1 MAPSQSKMQKAQDV
15 LNYLTPPVVLLYYL
29 AAITLAACALQK
41 GCKQKRNT
49 LRQTTFCLL
58 GYVVAVYLAQSG
70 ILVAD
75 SLSAA
80 PRLSSAA
87 ANINALSNSILWSTL
102 TLLLYRTK
110 RPAWYPYIGSWLITL
125 VLELTTF
132 ALFTNQHAVFEPR
145 DYALIG
151 IQASRFAAFTLLL
164 ATHTTTRIRSEWLS
178 HDEESTSLLEHQ
190 NPSTKNLGSIT
201 GSKSDYG
208 SLKTIAEDAS
218 ADGEESDLDDPSD
231 EAFKKAKKSFNER
244 LRKDGNWFTYLQG
257 FAIFIPMMWPSKSPV
272 LYLNMLGCVVCI
284 LGERVLAVF
293 RPRQFGIIVNIL
305 TSGSGSL
312 YAAAG
317 LYLLFNWLSGPSGI
331 GAVRECLWL
340 PVERYSEVTIT
351 TAAYNQ
357 ILELSSD
364 FHDNK
369 QSGELYASIKQGT
382 AVNNLLYFLVFRL
395 APEAL
400 DLAVGYGYLYYLFG
414 PYMALIAAAATFFY
428 MSSITHFHSKLSG
441 YRRKYQALGR
451 AVSQVMYDTVG
462 SWTTVSYFNRV
473 PYEEGHYKV
482 SQTRYVISYQLYFI
496 FWNLYYSL
504 CNCALDLGLGA
515 ALLLGAYQVSHGIKP
530 IGNFVI
536 LLTYWSALEEPLS
549 TFARAQKTIIGNL
562 VDAEQ
567 LLALFQL
574 KPKVK
579 DGPRKFLIK
588 GGEVKFDNVKFSYDG
603 SKQVIQGVSF
613 IAQPGQKIALVGE
626 TGGGKSTLL
635 KLLFRF
641 YDASEGSVLID
652 GQDVRDVTI
661 ESLRACIGVVPQDP
675 SMFNKTV
682 MENVRYAKFEAT
694 DEEVMEACKAAAVH
708 DKILSFTDGYASQV
722 GEKGVK
728 LSGGELQRLAIAR
741 TILKDPEIIL
751 LDEATSSVDT
761 ETESRIHTALQN
773 LTKGRTTFTV
783 AHRLSTIVDSDI
795 ILVIKDGMIL
805 EQGPPK
811 ELLAAKGKYYDL
823 WCKQVGIS
831 STDLS
836 AKGEASAEKS
846 NGSHQST
853 LLDLGFKV
861 SSRNDAT
868 GPSGN
873 ERSMTGKG
881 EHGKIWRPDAPE
893 FIPRHLRGSNSSET
907 QSDQPNSKG
916 TRSTNTESLQQ
927 YPAKGRSMGK
937 VKSQGK
943 RQRTLEEFQDG
954 APASSTI
961 GATNVADN
969 TKTNATEATP
979 NGEEG
984 NRKRVRLNKV
994 RRRKMSKSEPT
1005 DASTSMG
1012 DGAFDGQDAPES
1024 SHNGATSQKRHVS
1037 APMQPS
1043 SNTANHK
1050 AAGQGRRGGRKH
1062 PRARGGNS
1070 SQPRSDQSRQTSGT
1084 LSAVSGTETP
1094 AEPAST
1100 PEKSN
1105 KDDEVKRSGNGKA
1118 TVRFA

>member
-1 MAPSQSKMQKAQDV
+1 MHKAQDV
-15 LNYLTPPVVLLYYL
+15 LQYLTPPVVLLYYL
-29 AAITLAACALQK
+29 AAVTLAACTLQK
-41 GCKQKRNT
+41 GRKQKRSS

-58 GYVVAVYLAQSG
+58 CYVIAVYLAQSG

-80 PRLSSAA
+80 PRLSSPA
-87 ANINALSNSILWSTL
+87 ANINALSNSILWSML
-102 TLLLYRTK
+102 TTLLYRTK
-110 RPAWYPYIGSWLITL
+110 RPAWYPYIGSWLITF

-132 ALFTNQHAVFEPR
+132 ALFTSQHAVSDAR

-151 IQASRFAAFTLLL
+151 VQASRFAAITLLL
-164 ATHTTTRIRSEWLS
+164 ATHTTARIRSEWLP
-178 HDEESTSLLEHQ
+178 HDEESTSLLGHQ
-190 NPSTKNLGSIT
+190 DPSTKNQGSIT

-208 SLKTIAEDAS
+208 SLKIIAEDAS
-218 ADGEESDLDDPSD
+218 TDGEESDLGGPFD
-231 EAFKKAKKSFNER
+231 EAFKKGKKTLDER
-244 LRKDGNWFTYLQG
+244 LRKDGNWFTYLRG
-257 FAIFIPMMWPSKSPV
+257 FAIFIPMMWPTKRPV

-284 LGERVLAVF
+284 LGGRVLAVLK
-293 RPRQFGIIVNIL
+293 PRQFGIMVNIL

-312 YAAAG
+312 YPAAG
-317 LYLLFNWLSGPSGI
+317 LYILFSWLSGASGI
-331 GAVRECLWL
+331 GAVREYLWL

-369 QSGELYASIKQGT
+369 QTGELYASISKGA
-382 AVNNLLYFLVFRL
+382 AVNSLLYYLVFQL
-395 APEAL
+395 VPETL
-400 DLAVGYGYLYYLFG
+400 DLAVGFGYLYYLFG
-414 PYMALIAAAATFFY
+414 PYMALIAAATAFFY
-428 MSSITHFHSKLSG
+428 MSSITHFQTKLSG
-441 YRRKYQALGR
+441 YRRKYLALGR
-451 AVSQVMYDTVG
+451 AVNQIMYDTVG

-473 PYEEGHYKV
+473 PYEEDKYKV
-482 SQTRYVISYQLYFI
+482 SQTGYVISYQLYFI
-496 FWNLYYSL
+496 FWSLYYSL
-504 CNCALDLGLGA
+504 CSCALDIGLGA

-530 IGNFVI
+530 VGNFVI
-536 LLTYWSALEEPLS
+536 LLTYWSALEGPLNV
-549 TFARAQKTIIGNL
+549 FARAQKTIIGNL

-574 KPKVK
+574 KPKIN
-579 DGPRKFLIK
+579 DGQKKFVIK

-641 YDASEGSVLID
+641 YDVTEGSVLID
-652 GQDVRDVTI
+652 GQDVRDVTV
-661 ESLRACIGVVPQDP
+661 ESLRACMGVVPQDP

-682 MENVRYAKFEAT
+682 MENIRYAKFEAT
-694 DEEVMEACKAAAVH
+694 DEEIMEACKAAAVH
-708 DKILSFTDGYASQV
+708 DKILSFTDGYASKV

-741 TILKDPEIIL
+741 AILKDPEIIL

-783 AHRLSTIVDSDI
+783 AHRLSTIMDSDI
-795 ILVIKDGMIL
+795 ILVVKDGTIL
-805 EQGPPK
+805 EQGPPQ

-831 STDLS
+831 YKDLPPK
-836 AKGEASAEKS
+836 AEAVVEKP

-861 SSRNDAT
+861 SPRKIDS

-873 ERSMTGKG
+873 KRPNAGKG

-893 FIPRHLRGSNSSET
+893 FIPRHLRGSNSSEI
-907 QSDQPNSKG
+907 QPDQQHSTG
-916 TRSTNTESLQQ
+916 TSSTNAESSQQ
-927 YPAKGRSMGK
+927 YQAKGRSTGK

-943 RQRTLEEFQDG
+943 RQRTLEEAQDG
-954 APASSTI
+954 APASSTT
-961 GATNVADN
+961 GAANVAEN
-969 TKTNATEATP
+969 TQPNAAEATQ
-979 NGEEG
+979 NGEDG

-1005 DASTSMG
+1005 DASASMG
-1012 DGAFDGQDAPES
+1012 DGAVDGGDAPEA
-1024 SHNGATSQKRHVS
+1024 SHNGATGQKRHVS

-1043 SNTANHK
+1043 SSTANHK
-1050 AAGQGRRGGRKH
+1050 AVGQGRRGGRKH
-1062 PRARGGNS
+1062 SRARGGNS
-1070 SQPRSDQSRQTSGT
+1070 SHPRSDQSRQTSGT
-1084 LSAVSGTETP
+1084 LSAISGTETP
-1094 AEPAST
+1094 AEPAGT
-1100 PEKSN
+1100 PEKSS
-1105 KDDEVKRSGNGKA
+1105 KDDEAKGPGNGKA